1 MKAHCAFYQR
11 AVEKLVML
19 ISMWRHLTKLAKS
32 RNHSKIVWTV
42 LGIEYAPGYFIP
54 VWARQ
59 RCACNTLIAL
69 STLLAGENQA
79 VRARKSWAVI
89 IYECEKLEKSKIDF
103 ITFLTLSC
111 AFRNVRSVV
120 KQLLKKGSTTTIKI
134 EKSTMKWLQWILRI
148 SRLHLFCLCSLSKKN
163 KNKKSWKEKY

>member
-89 IYECEKLEKSKIDF
+89 IYECEKLEKSKTDF

-120 KQLLKKGSTTTIKI
+120 NSFWRKAPQQPLKL
-134 EKSTMKWLQWILRI
+134 KSQPW
-148 SRLHLFCLCSLSKKN
+148 SDSSG
-163 KNKKSWKEKY
+163 Y